1 MISPVDHRSFSELFA
16 DAFAQVARLFRNEV
30 DLARVELSQ
39 KASQA
44 AGAAK
49 FMAAGAVI
57 LIPAIV
63 LILFAIG
70 AALIQVGMSAPLA
83 YLVAGLGGAIVS
95 GALIWIGLGRLSGD
109 ALKPSAT
116 IEEIRRDATAAK
128 EMVR

>member
-1 MISPVDHRSFSELFA
+1 MISPTDRRSVSELFA
-16 DAFAQVARLFRNEV
+16 DAFTQSAGLFRNEV

-49 FMAAGAVI
+49 FIAAGAVI

-70 AALIQVGMSAPLA
+70 AALVEVGMSAPLA
-83 YLVAGLGGAIVS
+83 YLVSGVGGAIVS
-95 GALIWIGLGRLSGD
+95 AALIWMGLSRLSGD
-109 ALKPSAT
+109 ALKPAVT
-116 IEEIRRDATAAK
+116 IQEIRRDANAAK
-128 EMVR
+128 EWVR

>member
-1 MISPVDHRSFSELFA
+1 MISPVDHRSVSELLA
-16 DAFAQVARLFRNEV
+16 DAFAQLARLFRNEV
-30 DLARVELSQ
+30 DLARAELSQ

-49 FMAAGAVI
+49 LIAAGAVI

-70 AALIQVGMSAPLA
+70 AALIEVGLSAPLA
-83 YLVAGLGGAIVS
+83 YLIAGLGGAILP

-109 ALKPSAT
+109 ALKPLVT

-128 EMVR
+128 ELVR

>member
-1 MISPVDHRSFSELFA
+1 MISPVDHRSVSELLA
-16 DAFAQVARLFRNEV
+16 DAFAQLARLFRNEV

-49 FMAAGAVI
+49 FIAAGAVI

-70 AALIQVGMSAPLA
+70 AELIELGLSAPLA
-83 YLVAGLGGAIVS
+83 YLIAGVGGAIVS
-95 GALIWIGLGRLSGD
+95 GALIWLGLRRLSGD
-109 ALKPSAT
+109 ALKPSVT
-116 IEEIRRDATAAK
+116 IDEIRRDATAAR